1 MPQKGRLDFW
11 QQLREQ
17 RMRARLSLRQQVLR
31 QRSEQ
36 IEEIGNLVAQGLHE
50 QGEQDRPIDRWRS
63 RRETLRQ
70 LREQRIRSGI
80 QLRQQLLRQRAE
92 QTDELASLVSQ
103 GARQVR
109 TEREAR
115 RESARRSSE

>member
-70 LREQRIRSGI
+70 LREQRIRSAI